1 MTLYKNKYRIESA
14 RCPKW
19 DYTSNGYYFVT
30 ICTHNRQHFF
40 GEVIN
45 GEISVSTIGEVVVT
59 QWQKTEEIRPE
70 VQLDAW
76 VIMPNHFHGIVII
89 NKATVE
95 KNQKPRETTQK
106 PRETTQKPRETT
118 QKPRETTQKPRE
130 TTRWVVS
137 TNNNGVS
144 SPRSQSDS
152 LGSIIGQFKS
162 VCTKKIWALGF
173 TEFKW
178 QSRFYDHIIRDQDS
192 LNRIREYITNN
203 PAQWELDEHN
213 PANFSIKKPKHS

>member
-19 DYTSNGYYFVT
+19 NYTSNGYYFIT

-45 GEISVSTIGEVVVT
+45 GKMNVSTVGEIVVT
-59 QWQKTEEIRPE
+59 EWQKTEKIRLD

-95 KNQKPRETTQK
+95 KNQILETNQKPQETTQK
-106 PRETTQKPRETT
+106 PQ
-118 QKPRETTQKPRE
+118 E

-137 TNNNGVS
+137 TNNNDVS
-144 SPRSQSDS
+144 SNNNGMSSRWQSDS

-162 VCTKKIWALGF
+162 VCTKKIWSLGF

-178 QSRFYDHIIRDQDS
+178 QSRFYDHIIRDRES
-192 LNRIREYITNN
+192 LNRIRKYILNN

-213 PANFSIKKPKHS
+213 PANFSIKKTKNSS

>member
-19 DYTSNGYYFVT
+19 NYTSNGYYFIT

-45 GEISVSTIGEVVVT
+45 GKMNVSTIGKVVVT
-59 QWQKTEEIRPE
+59 EWQKTEEIRLD

-95 KNQKPRETTQK
+95 KNQILETTQK
-106 PRETTQKPRETT
+106 PQETTQKP
-118 QKPRETTQKPRE
+118 QE

-137 TNNNGVS
+137 TNNNDVS
-144 SPRSQSDS
+144 SNNNGMSSRWQSDS

-178 QSRFYDHIIRDQDS
+178 QSRFYDHIIRDRES
-192 LNRIREYITNN
+192 LNRIREYILNN

-213 PANFSIKKPKHS
+213 PANFSIKKT

>member
-19 DYTSNGYYFVT
+19 NYTSNGYYFIT
-30 ICTHNRQHFF
+30 ICTHNGQHFF

-45 GEISVSTIGEVVVT
+45 GKMNVSTIGEVVVT
-59 QWQKTEEIRPE
+59 QWQKTEKIRPD

-95 KNQKPRETTQK
+95 KNQILETNQKPQETNQKPQETTQK
-106 PRETTQKPRETT
+106 PQETTQR
-118 QKPRETTQKPRE
+118 
-130 TTRWVVS
+130 VVS
-137 TNNNGVS
+137 TNNNDMS
-144 SPRSQSDS
+144 SPRLQSDS

-178 QSRFYDHIIRDQDS
+178 QSRFYDHIIRERES
-192 LNRIREYITNN
+192 LNRIREYILNN

-213 PANFSIKKPKHS
+213 PANFSIKKNKNSS